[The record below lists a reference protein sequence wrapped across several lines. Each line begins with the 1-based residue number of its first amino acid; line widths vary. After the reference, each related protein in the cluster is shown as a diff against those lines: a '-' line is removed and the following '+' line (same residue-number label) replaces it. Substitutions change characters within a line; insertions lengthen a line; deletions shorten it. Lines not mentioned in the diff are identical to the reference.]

1 MSSIPT
7 GVCNYQSKNSKKK
20 KSICLGIDMS
30 YLNLWL
36 FGNVNCD
43 PTSSQDGS
51 FPHMGQF
58 GFYSLWA
65 LVLPLFYIFLKK
77 KKKKKEM

>member
-1 MSSIPT
+1 
-7 GVCNYQSKNSKKK
+7 
-20 KSICLGIDMS
+20 MS

-65 LVLPLFYIFLKK
+65 LFLPLLYI
-77 KKKKKEM
+77 